1 MLCNQGTSGPPQV
14 QRLIDEF
21 NRLPGVGP
29 KSAQRLAYYLI
40 RMPREQSEDLSEAI
54 LSVKQHVKYFSKCFN
69 LTYQEPCYICSN
81 PRRVENVI
89 CVVEQAMDVLAVE
102 KTGFTGVYHV
112 LNGAIS
118 PIDGIGPEN
127 LNIQNLIDRIR
138 LNMPDEII
146 LATNPTTTG
155 EATGMYIT
163 RLIQDDP
170 NINIKISILA
180 RGLSVGGDLEYAD
193 QDTLRRALDGRQNL

>member
-1 MLCNQGTSGPPQV
+1 MLGNQGTSGPPQI

-54 LSVKQHVKYFSKCFN
+54 LSVKQHVKYCSKCFN
-69 LTYQEPCYICSN
+69 LTDQEPCYICSN

>member
-1 MLCNQGTSGPPQV
+1 MLGNQGAGGPPQI

-54 LSVKQHVKYFSKCFN
+54 LAVKQHVKYCSKCFN
-69 LTYQEPCYICSN
+69 LTDQEPCYICSN
-81 PRRVENVI
+81 PRRVENII

>member
-1 MLCNQGTSGPPQV
+1 
-14 QRLIDEF
+14 
-21 NRLPGVGP
+21 
-29 KSAQRLAYYLI
+29 
-40 RMPREQSEDLSEAI
+40 
-54 LSVKQHVKYFSKCFN
+54 
-69 LTYQEPCYICSN
+69 
-81 PRRVENVI
+81 
-89 CVVEQAMDVLAVE
+89 
-102 KTGFTGVYHV
+102 
-112 LNGAIS
+112 
-118 PIDGIGPEN
+118 
-127 LNIQNLIDRIR
+127 
-138 LNMPDEII
+138 MPDEII

>member
-1 MLCNQGTSGPPQV
+1 
-14 QRLIDEF
+14 
-21 NRLPGVGP
+21 
-29 KSAQRLAYYLI
+29 
-40 RMPREQSEDLSEAI
+40 
-54 LSVKQHVKYFSKCFN
+54 
-69 LTYQEPCYICSN
+69 
-81 PRRVENVI
+81 
-89 CVVEQAMDVLAVE
+89 MDVLAVE

>member
-1 MLCNQGTSGPPQV
+1 MLGNQGTGGPPQI

-54 LSVKQHVKYFSKCFN
+54 LSVKQHVKYCSKCFN
-69 LTYQEPCYICSN
+69 LTDQEPCYICSN
-81 PRRVENVI
+81 PRRVENI
-89 CVVEQAMDVLAVE
+89 L
-102 KTGFTGVYHV
+102 
-112 LNGAIS
+112 S